1 MAVSSSNPWARSLAP
16 GPHDTDRS
24 QLRPTAQQ
32 SVSLSYKYAPT
43 LSLPL
48 SSSPLAKFSNP
59 PASLPFSK
67 FPMAQEDVIATEP
80 SPVQQ
85 PSPKKPS
92 SPPAV
97 VKSGSFREES
107 NSYSDSKSTRKR
119 PSTSS
124 DPSPIRARRP
134 AASSGGGSAVRRRG
148 KAENADD
155 GRQDGGGHRSTSFP
169 AAPRG
174 AAESPRVLWGV
185 PLLEREPTP
194 VLLKFLRGR
203 DFRMRRVDGD
213 DKAQTKIGG
222 RSSGSRRLAGGG
234 PRCVYIVA
242 GWAGRVHGGG
252 VDREGPPVCIT
263 CTGSSR
269 TGIYEKA
276 LSAATAERRA
286 ARFLRWR
293 ISTCEKGDQGVCPT
307 FKPAGSRRIFINV
320 PWWYLAFNKMISPF
334 LTQRTKSKF
343 VFAGPS
349 RSAET
354 LFNYISPEQV
364 PVRFGGLLTQEND
377 PDFAPADVVTEV
389 TVKPG
394 SKQIIEMPAAEKC
407 LLVWELRVLGWD
419 VSIGAEFVPSSE
431 DGYTVI
437 IDKLKKLG
445 AKDEA
450 VAKNSFKIAE
460 PGKVVITVD
469 NATSK
474 KKKLLYRYKSKE
486 CTESV

>member
-252 VDREGPPVCIT
+252 VDREGPPVWSLPDLQARRVS
-263 CTGSSR
+263 TGAASPTSR
-269 TGIYEKA
+269 HSPGLLKA
-276 LSAATAERRA
+276 E
-286 ARFLRWR
+286 LRQALD
-293 ISTCEKGDQGVCPT
+293 ILQNNYPEFVAKQ
-307 FKPAGSRRIFINV
+307 IFINV